1 MRYNN
6 DMEINFEVLN
16 FLNMNNER
24 LGKLYKKGKLGFFS
38 KATTIP
44 DELFL
49 SRINLDKLS
58 EEIKYPD
65 FLFKTNL
72 KIKKFFKKS
81 LKNNKK
87 LLKIAFLSEFL
98 NKNNNFEIKFFLM
111 ARSAILRK
119 LLREYSGSNFK
130 PFKIYEE
137 LFSLNPVFE
146 ELMFESYENIDNL
159 DKFLIELPTKYK
171 DLYEQKLEVLNKK
184 QEKQAKKAEQERLV
198 LEQTA
203 KLAKASK
210 TKETKKT
217 VSKAEKTTKKQPNL
231 IKTTVKEK

>member
-1 MRYNN
+1 
-6 DMEINFEVLN
+6 MEINFEVLN

>member
-1 MRYNN
+1 
-6 DMEINFEVLN
+6 MEINFEVLN

-198 LEQTA
+198 LEQTT
-203 KLAKASK
+203 KLAKTSK
-210 TKETKKT
+210 MKETKKT

>member
-210 TKETKKT
+210 MKETKKT